1 VHHDESVPVL
11 AVGTAPSF
19 AHPGDAGADLSA
31 ATDYVLGPG
40 ERAVIGTGVKIALP
54 SGFMAWVLPRSGL
67 AAKHGITL
75 VNSPGLIDSGYRGE
89 IKVVVLNTDK
99 ESEFRISAGDRIAQL
114 VVMPV
119 TAWHTVAVE
128 ALPGSHRG
136 EDGFGSTG
144 VK

>member
-1 VHHDESVPVL
+1 VPHDHSVPVL
-11 AVGTAPSF
+11 TVGDTPRF
-19 AHPGDAGADLSA
+19 AHPGDAGADLCA
-31 ATDYVLGPG
+31 AIDCVLGPG
-40 ERAVIGTGVKIALP
+40 ERAVIGTGMRIALP
-54 SGFMAWVLPRSGL
+54 SGFMALVLPRSGL

-89 IKVVVLNTDK
+89 VSVVVLNTDK
-99 ESEFRISAGDRIAQL
+99 NAEFTISAGDRIAQL

-119 TAWHTVAVE
+119 TAWHTVALD